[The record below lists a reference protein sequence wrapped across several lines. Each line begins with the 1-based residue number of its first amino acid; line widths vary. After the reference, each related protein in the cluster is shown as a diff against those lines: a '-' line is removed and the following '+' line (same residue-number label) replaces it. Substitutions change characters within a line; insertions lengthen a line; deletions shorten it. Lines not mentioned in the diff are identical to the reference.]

1 MPEITVWTKQ
11 NEAVLDQL
19 GAKGRFT
26 ADPRYI
32 RRELEDTA
40 DTMLYIYRWLAEH
53 MPADP
58 LSSRS
63 GEFNYPVWV
72 TFVRDAVMMPEPGYV
87 ILGLRLDSSQITAI
101 DIIKWTKITNY
112 SYIPADEADEREH
125 NEMLRLMGIDN
136 ARAVM
141 TGFYPE
147 VRDKVIRSWDRLF
160 EPPASPGPG
169 SYGLIR
175 EVRKEWIQ
183 QIIR

>member
-1 MPEITVWTKQ
+1 MPELTVWTKQ
-11 NEAVLDQL
+11 NEAVLEQL
-19 GAKGRFT
+19 EANGRFT

-53 MPADP
+53 MPAPADH
-58 LSSRS
+58 SRS
-63 GEFNYPVWV
+63 EDVNYPVWV
-72 TFVRDAVMMPEPGYV
+72 TFTRDAVMMPEPGYV
-87 ILGLRLDSSQITAI
+87 ILGLRLDRSLITAI

-125 NEMLRLMGIDN
+125 NEMLRLMGINN
-136 ARAVM
+136 AAAVM

-147 VRDKVIRSWDRLF
+147 VREKIIRSWDRLF

-175 EVRKEWIQ
+175 EVREEWIQ
-183 QIIR
+183 QIIQ